1 VHFAETGVEV
11 GEITEAVGNG
21 DGVEVVVGLGRIECV
36 ALDVL
41 DFGRALVTGYLK
53 HGFAEVDGSDLCATG
68 GKAAGDIAGAAAEVE
83 GALTGLD
90 VGQLDEAAFPA
101 VVESEALEVVDA
113 VVMGGD
119 GVEKLADF
127 AGAGFVFGEVTP
139 GHFGEGSMGSGLG
152 AMFPV

>member
-1 VHFAETGVEV
+1 MVEHGLAEVE
-11 GEITEAVGNG
+11 GG
-21 DGVEVVVGLGRIECV
+21 
-36 ALDVL
+36 
-41 DFGRALVTGYLK
+41 DFGALLG
-53 HGFAEVDGSDLCATG
+53 EG
-68 GKAAGDIAGAAAEVE
+68 GGDVAGAAAEVE

-90 VGQLDEAAFPA
+90 VGQLDEAAFP
-101 VVESEALEVVDA
+101 VVVKSKALEVVDA

-139 GHFGEGSMGSGLG
+139 GHFGEGSMGLGLG